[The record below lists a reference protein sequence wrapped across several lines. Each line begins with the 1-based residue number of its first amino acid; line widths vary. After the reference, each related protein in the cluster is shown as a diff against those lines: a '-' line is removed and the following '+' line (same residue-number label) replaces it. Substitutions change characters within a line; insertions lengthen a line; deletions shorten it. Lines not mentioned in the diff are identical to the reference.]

1 MRLRGIVEEP
11 LPQITPDR
19 RRHSV
24 DECRYELYAEYC
36 CDAVFNTG
44 NVALLAT
51 EFFGELLL
59 CQVEFFATLAE
70 HIAIEPSERFFVELL
85 SQRCAQCAIFF
96 VKRCVGCC
104 KSG

>member
-36 CDAVFNTG
+36 CDAEET
-44 NVALLAT
+44 
-51 EFFGELLL
+51 
-59 CQVEFFATLAE
+59 
-70 HIAIEPSERFFVELL
+70 R
-85 SQRCAQCAIFF
+85 
-96 VKRCVGCC
+96 
-104 KSG
+104 